1 MRRVWRAAG
10 AALAMALAGCDFV
23 GPNLPDI
30 PATGSEIVIL
40 KPGTGPVVPAGG
52 SSSTATGTVGG
63 SYAGVSGETALTPLA
78 ERHAQLRGLPRG
90 LVLAV
95 VSQESGFNP
104 KAVSHAGAQGLMQLM
119 PGTVQHINEVGTVTV
134 LDPFDP
140 DQNLAGG
147 CWYLTWVKSQV
158 PADKVAAGEE
168 WKMALGGYNG
178 GIGRVRA
185 AIDQALAGAPRNP
198 KVSWSDIADDLP
210 SETQRYVPAVV
221 ARWERY
227 GH

>member
-1 MRRVWRAAG
+1 MRRLLWAAS
-10 AALAMALAGCDFV
+10 AVLPMALVGCDFV

-30 PATGSEIVIL
+30 PATHGGVVIL
-40 KPGTGPVVPAGG
+40 KPGTGDVITQGGPAAPPGM
-52 SSSTATGTVGG
+52 
-63 SYAGVSGETALTPLA
+63 AGESALTPLA

-95 VSQESGFNP
+95 VSQESAFNP
-104 KAVSHAGAQGLMQLM
+104 KAVSWAGAQGLMQLM
-119 PGTVQHINEVGTVTV
+119 PGTVKHINEVGTVTV

-158 PADKVAAGEE
+158 PADKVVAGEE

-178 GIGRVRA
+178 GIGRVRT
-185 AIDQALAGAPRNP
+185 AIDQALSGAPRNP

-210 SETQRYVPAVV
+210 TETQRYVPSVV
-221 ARWERY
+221 AKWERY
-227 GH
+227 GK